1 MGTVRTNAD
10 NLYRTGIALLVL
22 GLLATVFLATQGR
35 NDLDIFR
42 EASEAML
49 QGQDPYRLTYNQWY
63 SYFYSPFFALLIAPL
78 IPLGPVWSKLVWSLL
93 MLGMAWRCGQ
103 LFRHY
108 AGSALAPVLNEPR
121 TWFFILLFL
130 FQPLRDNINS
140 AQVTVFVVWASLEG
154 LHRSHKGQW
163 LLAATLIGIAVDMK
177 LIPLVLLPYLVYRR
191 EWLHAVAVVVAV
203 IILNLL
209 PALVLGWEQN
219 QSLLASRQALI
230 DPSDVRHVLDEEE
243 PSFISLGSLLSAYL
257 STEGGNS
264 HTLDLPR
271 NLLQLSTPTIGWL
284 LLLGRLGFA
293 ALTLYFLRWPP
304 FRYAPSM
311 DHFRWEVA
319 YLLLCTI
326 LIFPHQRNYS
336 MFLAAPAV
344 AWLLAG
350 TFYAGG
356 PKVMGRAWT
365 VALALCFL
373 GMNAE
378 MLLGEFAPLYDHYK
392 LKSFITLLLIGL
404 LMRMTP
410 ERAMSHRNAAVH

>member
-1 MGTVRTNAD
+1 MD
-10 NLYRTGIALLVL
+10 NYYRLGIALLVL
-22 GLLATVFLATQGR
+22 GLLATVVLATQGR

-42 EASEAML
+42 EASAAML

-78 IPLGPVWSKLVWSLL
+78 VPLGPLGSKLVWSLL
-93 MLGMAWRCGQ
+93 MLAMAWRCGQ
-103 LFRHY
+103 LFKHY
-108 AGSALAPVLNEPR
+108 ASAAFAPVLNEPR
-121 TWFFILLFL
+121 TWFLILLFL
-130 FQPLRDNINS
+130 FQPLRDNLNS
-140 AQVTVFVVWASLEG
+140 AQVTVFVVWASMEG
-154 LHRSHKGQW
+154 LHRSLKGQW
-163 LLAATLIGIAVDMK
+163 LGAAVLIGIAVDMK

-191 EWLHAVAVVVAV
+191 KGLHALAVVVAV
-203 IILNLL
+203 VGFTML
-209 PALVLGWEQN
+209 PAMVIGWQKN
-219 QSLLASRQALI
+219 LDLLASRQALI

-271 NLLQLSTPTIGWL
+271 NLLQLSTPTIGWM

-293 ALTLYFLRWPP
+293 VLTLYFLRWPP
-304 FRYAPSM
+304 FRPVPSS

-336 MFLAAPAV
+336 LFLAAPAV

-350 TFYAGG
+350 TFSAGG

-365 VALALCFL
+365 AALTLCFL
-373 GMNAE
+373 GLNAE

-392 LKSFITLLLIGL
+392 LKSFLTLLLIGL

-410 ERAMSHRNAAVH
+410 ARAMPGRTDTDPRSFTPA